1 MPKTLNKHEDL
12 VVKEMSNRN
21 SPMHKDVSKWTDRDL
36 NKALSSPSFKYNYTL
51 QNKAKQSSILKENN
65 VYLIRDMQNA
75 KIMDNSKTNSYLFYP
90 MGICYMV

>member
-1 MPKTLNKHEDL
+1 MPNPLLWPVVRQLAKQAAMPKTLNKHEDL

-51 QNKAKQSSILKENN
+51 QNKAKQYIK
-65 VYLIRDMQNA
+65 R
-75 KIMDNSKTNSYLFYP
+75 K
-90 MGICYMV
+90 